1 MDDYSCKPCLQMK
14 PYSNFDLLFH
24 FIKYATAFGWGY
36 MALISFPNERL
47 RVLPSAVF

>member
-1 MDDYSCKPCLQMK
+1 MK
-14 PYSNFDLLFH
+14 LYSNFDLLFH
-24 FIKYATAFGWGY
+24 FINATAFGWGY